1 LTPVKPSADNRD
13 HAITQF
19 NLTITILEHHMSAKS
34 ETAKLFKDG
43 LAVRRAVLG
52 PDYVDGSIAKANDF
66 TMAFQ
71 HITTEWCWGY
81 AWTRDGLSR
90 KTRSM
95 LNLAMLTALNRS
107 AEIKLHVKGAL
118 ANGVTVEEIK
128 EVLLHATVYCGIPAG
143 LDAFKAANQVLEE
156 EGAYTKAAKKSAA
169 KKPAAKKVTAKKPV
183 AKKPAA
189 KKAVKK

>member
-1 LTPVKPSADNRD
+1 
-13 HAITQF
+13 
-19 NLTITILEHHMSAKS
+19 MSAKS
-34 ETAKLFKDG
+34 ETAQLFKDG

-52 PDYVDGSIAKANDF
+52 AEYVDGSLAKANDF

-118 ANGVTVEEIK
+118 ANGVSIEEIK

-156 EGAYTKAAKKSAA
+156 EGAFTKAADKKKAAAKRAAAKKSAA
-169 KKPAAKKVTAKKPV
+169 TAVAAPAAVKAAEPKAPAKKATAKK
-183 AKKPAA
+183 AAA
-189 KKAVKK
+189 KKADSK

>member
-1 LTPVKPSADNRD
+1 
-13 HAITQF
+13 
-19 NLTITILEHHMSAKS
+19 MSAKS
-34 ETAKLFKDG
+34 ETAKLFKEG
-43 LAVRRAVLG
+43 LEVRRAVLG
-52 PDYVDGSIAKANDF
+52 PEYVDGSIAKANDF

-143 LDAFKAANQVLEE
+143 LDAFKAANEVLEAQ
-156 EGAYTKAAKKSAA
+156 GAYNKAPAKKAAKKAPA
-169 KKPAAKKVTAKKPV
+169 KKAAKKVTATKAP
-183 AKKPAA
+183 AKKAA
-189 KKAVKK
+189 KKAAK